1 MAQYGGTPNPFAGGG
16 VGGGGGY
23 EQQPGYG
30 GGYGQP
36 MGGYDQTGGGGGYDP
51 QYGQTGAGYG
61 GQGMGM
67 DYGGGMQGAG
77 ATAGIPQQPFGV
89 AARPRVDVDATGE
102 VDPTLYPEPKEAT
115 QKIRSHADII
125 EKFFDPSE
133 KDLLPVKAFYFF
145 FFAAF
150 GSLFPL
156 MGVYF
161 KQMGMNPGQC
171 GILVGMRPFVE
182 FLSAPFWGSYADRCR
197 QGKQLLMASL
207 ACWILFTIPL
217 SFIKPEA
224 VNCIERKNDT
234 DFVLTL
240 TRTKRDL
247 SAYNQDEM
255 FTKNSENFDSKSAL
269 HGVNS
274 KPVVEMV
281 QESHI
286 RRKRGLIPRIDAGI
300 SPIHINFVSNYD
312 DKQHRDYVSPIFSSM
327 VYRTPDIQKAFF
339 LLLLVIL
346 IGEFFSAP
354 AITLAD
360 SAVITLLGENAD
372 RYGHQRMFG
381 SLGWGISMFVVGI
394 ALDHSTRFSHHPCGA
409 GHMEKNYNICF
420 AIFSALMV
428 GAIASAS
435 KITFKY
441 DPIDME
447 QKPTDNVDTAAT
459 NKAED
464 DSMAELAAQLNLPS
478 LAMGSGTGGAGKTP
492 RTPAP
497 VGTESKMFAQTTKE
511 MPEWMTVLTHF
522 RDMKTIS
529 FLFVAW
535 FMGFGIGLIFTFLF
549 WHLQDYGGTPTLFG
563 VASVINHV
571 SEIFAYFYSFRFITQ
586 IGHIKV
592 LCLGLAGNVLRFLY
606 ISYATNPWMVL
617 PFELMQGVTHA
628 AVWAASCS
636 YIAHSTPKHLR
647 ASAQGVLQGIHHGL
661 GRGCG
666 AIIGGM
672 FVTSYGTTKTFRGY
686 GLACLVVLGVF
697 IFVNFYRKDQG
708 GFISDLPP
716 TEDPRQVAEETSHL
730 APHGVPSNP
739 IPRALSNAR
748 LNEMNPNGGTGNT
761 YGTYQTT
768 GGNLD
773 IPGATPHNPFAQ

>member
-1 MAQYGGTPNPFAGGG
+1 MAQYGGGAPNPFGA
-16 VGGGGGY
+16 GGGY
-23 EQQPGYG
+23 EQQPSYG
-30 GGYGQP
+30 GGYGQQ
-36 MGGYDQTGGGGGYDP
+36 MGGYEQTGGGYDQTGVGYD
-51 QYGQTGAGYG
+51 QSGAGYDQSG
-61 GQGMGM
+61 GYGNQGMAGSAA
-67 DYGGGMQGAG
+67 YGGGMPNAG
-77 ATAGIPQQPFGV
+77 GVPQQPYGM
-89 AARPRVDVDATGE
+89 AARPRVDVEATGE
-102 VDPTLYPEPKEAT
+102 VDPTLYPEAKEST
-115 QKIRSHADII
+115 HKIRGHSDII
-125 EKFFDPSE
+125 EMLFGPTE
-133 KDLLPVKAFYFF
+133 HELIPVKAFYFF

-171 GILVGMRPFVE
+171 GILIGMRPFVE

-197 QGKQLLMASL
+197 QGKKLLLASL
-207 ACWILFTIPL
+207 ACWVLFTIPL

-224 VNCIERKNDT
+224 VNCIERKNET

-247 SAYNQDEM
+247 SAYDMSDMNKDDVESYHSQAHLHDALTM
-255 FTKNSENFDSKSAL
+255 PASEAM
-269 HGVNS
+269 
-274 KPVVEMV
+274 E
-281 QESHI
+281 ESHR
-286 RRKRGLIPRIDAGI
+286 RRKRSLIPRIDAGI

-360 SAVITLLGENAD
+360 SAVITLLGDDAD
-372 RYGHQRMFG
+372 KYGHQRMFG
-381 SLGWGISMFVVGI
+381 SLGWGISMFIVGI
-394 ALDHSTRFSHHPCGA
+394 VLDHSTRFSHHPCGA

-420 AIFSALMV
+420 AIFSILMTC
-428 GAIASAS
+428 AIVSAS

-441 DPIDME
+441 DPIDIE
-447 QKPTDNVDTAAT
+447 QPVENPDATA
-459 NKAED
+459 NKQAED
-464 DSMAELAAQLNLPS
+464 ESMAELAAQLNLPT
-478 LAMGSGTGGAGKTP
+478 LAMGSGTAAVGKAPPAAVGAQST
-492 RTPAP
+492 
-497 VGTESKMFAQTTKE
+497 MFAQTTKE
-511 MPEWMTVLTHF
+511 MPEWLTVLTHF
-522 RDMKTIS
+522 KDMKTIS

-592 LCLGLAGNVLRFLY
+592 LCLGLIGNVLRFLY

-672 FVTSYGTTKTFRGY
+672 FVTYYGTTKTFRGY

-708 GFISDLPP
+708 FISDLPA

-748 LNEMNPNGGTGNT
+748 LNEMNPNGGTGNS
-761 YGTYQTT
+761 YGTYQTS

-773 IPGATPHNPFAQ
+773 IPGANPHNPFAQ